1 MKDKKRIL
9 ALDLGTKTGWAV
21 NYGLYNVNKSSL
33 FLSGVKDFSTKRF
46 EGGGMRYLKFREWLD
61 IFLKNDLLS
70 TKIIS
75 HPIEQVCFEEVL
87 GHTGT
92 APAHVYGGFLA
103 TLMSWCEENKIPY
116 EGVPV
121 KTIKK
126 FITGNGNSNKDA
138 VIEAVIKK
146 GFEVDNHDEADAI
159 SLLLYV
165 EQRKQV

>member
-1 MKDKKRIL
+1 MNNKKRIL

-21 NYGLYNVNKSSL
+21 NYGLYASNKSP
-33 FLSGVKDFSTKRF
+33 FTSGAKDFSTKRF
-46 EGGGMRYLKFREWLD
+46 EGAGMRYLKFREWLN
-61 IFLKNDLLS
+61 IFLKRDSLS
-70 TKIIS
+70 SKIIS

-103 TLMSWCEENKIPY
+103 TLMSWCEEYKIPY

-138 VIEAVIKK
+138 MIEAVIKR

-165 EQRKQV
+165 EERKKL